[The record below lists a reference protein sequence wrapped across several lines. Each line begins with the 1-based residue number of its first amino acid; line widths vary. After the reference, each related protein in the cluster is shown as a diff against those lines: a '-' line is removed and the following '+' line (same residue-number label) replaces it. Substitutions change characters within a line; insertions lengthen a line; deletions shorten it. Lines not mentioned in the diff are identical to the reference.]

1 MSDASPSPAPLGRLS
16 GQPTLLIAWRYLG
29 AVRQSRTISLISMIS
44 IAGLV
49 LGVAALVT
57 VLSVMNGFD
66 RELRARILGIV
77 PHVTLTAP
85 AHAVHALVSAAE
97 REPGVQGA
105 ARFVETGGML
115 TTGSRVLP
123 VAVFGIDPARESS
136 LSRLPEHMVFG
147 ELSALRADT
156 GVVIGSPL
164 AARLGLFPGDRVT
177 LMLPRAVDGSVRP
190 MLLSAELVGLFRLGA
205 EPDHG
210 VVFLHADRLA
220 GVAGLAPVDVRIALD
235 NVYQAPAAGRRLAAT
250 LGLEQAAVRDWTAR
264 HGELFEA
271 VGMEKTMMGL
281 LLGLIVAVAV
291 FNIVAS
297 LAMLVDE
304 KRSAVAILRTLG
316 VTRSGVVR
324 IFVIQGVLIGG
335 VGVIAGLGLGVLL
348 ATHIGA
354 IMRVIED
361 LFEFRL
367 LAGTYF
373 DELPSELRWMDLVW
387 IASGALLVSIG
398 GALYP
403 ARRAG
408 AIDPARALHR

>member
-1 MSDASPSPAPLGRLS
+1 MS
-16 GQPTLLIAWRYLG
+16 GQQTATEGLSRLASRPSLMIALRYLG
-29 AVRQSRTISLISMIS
+29 AVRRSQTVSLISTIS
-44 IAGLV
+44 IIGLI

-77 PHVTLTAP
+77 PHVTLSAP
-85 AHAVHALVSAAE
+85 REELDARVAVAE
-97 REPGVQGA
+97 RQSGVQGA
-105 ARFVETGGML
+105 ARFLETGGML

-123 VAVFGIDPARESS
+123 VAVFGIEPEREQQ
-136 LSRLPEHMVFG
+136 LSTLPEHMVVG
-147 ELSALRADT
+147 DLRDLTAQA
-156 GVVIGSPL
+156 GLVMGSPL

-190 MLLSAELVGLFRLGA
+190 LLVTAELVGLFRLGA
-205 EPDHG
+205 DPDHG
-210 VVFLHADRLA
+210 VVFMHVDRLA
-220 GVAGLAPVDVRIALD
+220 GIAGLAPTEVRIALH
-235 NVYQAPAAGRRLAAT
+235 NIYQAPQIGRQLGAD
-250 LGLEQAAVRDWTAR
+250 LGLEPGDVRDWTSR
-264 HGELFEA
+264 YGELFEA

-316 VTRSGVVR
+316 VTRGGVVR
-324 IFVIQGVLIGG
+324 IFVIQGVLIGS
-335 VGVIAGLGLGVLL
+335 VGVAVGLLLGVLL

-354 IMRVIED
+354 IMIVLED
-361 LFEFRL
+361 LFSFRL

-373 DELPSELRWMDLVW
+373 DELPSELRMNDLIW
-387 IASGALLVSIG
+387 IGIGALVVAIG

-408 AIDPARALHR
+408 AIDPARSLHR

>member
-1 MSDASPSPAPLGRLS
+1 MNANRAPAPELGPMSDRL
-16 GQPTLLIAWRYLG
+16 TLLIAWRYLG
-29 AVRQSRTISLISMIS
+29 AVRQSRTVSLISMIS

-77 PHVTLTAP
+77 PHVTLRAEQDDLQRLVTA
-85 AHAVHALVSAAE
+85 AAE
-97 REPGVQGA
+97 APGVRGA
-105 ARFVETGGML
+105 ARFVESGGML

-123 VAVFGIDPARESS
+123 VAVFGIEPEREAS
-136 LSRLPEHMVFG
+136 LSQLPEHMVFG
-147 ELSALRADT
+147 DLRALEADA

-190 MLLSAELVGLFRLGA
+190 MLLSAELVGLFRLNA
-205 EPDHG
+205 DPDHG
-210 VVFLHADRLA
+210 VVFVHADRLA
-220 GVAGLAPVDVRIALD
+220 DVRGLAPAEVRIALD
-235 NVYQAPAAGRRLAAT
+235 NVYQAPAAGRRLANE
-250 LGLEQAAVRDWTAR
+250 LGVPREAVQDWTAR

-281 LLGLIVAVAV
+281 LLGLIVAIAV

-316 VTRSGVVR
+316 VTRGGVVR
-324 IFVIQGVLIGG
+324 IFVLQGALIGT
-335 VGVIAGLGLGVLL
+335 VGVAAGLGLGVLL
-348 ATHIGA
+348 AENIGS
-354 IMRVIED
+354 IMRMLED

-373 DELPSELRWMDLVW
+373 DELPSELRGGDLLW
-387 IASGALLVSIG
+387 IACGALLVAIG

-408 AIDPARALHR
+408 AIEPARALHR

>member
-1 MSDASPSPAPLGRLS
+1 MSESRIGCGELSPLAARPS
-16 GQPTLLIAWRYLG
+16 LLIALRYLG
-29 AVRQSRTISLISMIS
+29 AVRRSQTVSLISTIS

-77 PHVTLTAP
+77 PHVTISVPRASLDDSV
-85 AHAVHALVSAAE
+85 AVVE
-97 REPGVQGA
+97 RQPGVQGA
-105 ARFVETGGML
+105 ARFLESGGML

-123 VAVFGIDPARESS
+123 VAVFGIEPERERR
-136 LSRLPEHMVFG
+136 LSMLSEHMVFG
-147 ELSALRADT
+147 ELEDLTAAAGL
-156 GVVIGSPL
+156 VMGSPL

-190 MLLSAELVGLFRLGA
+190 LLVTAELAGLFRLGA
-205 EPDHG
+205 DPDHG
-210 VVFLHADRLA
+210 VVFMHVDRLA
-220 GVAGLAPVDVRIALD
+220 DIAGLAPTEVRVAVHNI
-235 NVYQAPAAGRRLAAT
+235 YQAPAIGRQLTST
-250 LGLEQAAVRDWTAR
+250 LELDPDAVRDWTSR
-264 HGELFEA
+264 YGELFEA

-316 VTRSGVVR
+316 VTRGGVVR

-335 VGVIAGLGLGVLL
+335 VGVAAGLLLGVLL
-348 ATHIGA
+348 AMHIGA
-354 IMRVIED
+354 IMIVIED
-361 LFEFRL
+361 WFAFRL

-373 DELPSELRWMDLVW
+373 DELPSELRFSDLLW
-387 IASGALLVSIG
+387 IGAGALLVAIG

-408 AIDPARALHR
+408 AIDPARSLHR

>member
-1 MSDASPSPAPLGRLS
+1 MSAEPAAAEGLSRLASRPS
-16 GQPTLLIAWRYLG
+16 LLIALRYLG
-29 AVRQSRTISLISMIS
+29 AVRRSQTVSLISTIS
-44 IAGLV
+44 IAGLI

-77 PHVTLTAP
+77 PHVTLSAP
-85 AHAVHALVSAAE
+85 EDRLDELVAGAE
-97 REPGVQGA
+97 RQSGVQGA
-105 ARFVETGGML
+105 ARFLETGGML

-123 VAVFGIDPARESS
+123 VAVFGIEPQRERT
-136 LSRLPEHMVFG
+136 LSTLPEHLVFG
-147 ELSALRADT
+147 DLEALTPD
-156 GVVIGSPL
+156 GGLVMGSPL

-190 MLLSAELVGLFRLGA
+190 LLVTVELVGLFRLGA
-205 EPDHG
+205 DPDHG
-210 VVFLHADRLA
+210 VVFMHVDRLA
-220 GVAGLAPVDVRIALD
+220 GIAGLAPAEVRIALQ
-235 NVYQAPAAGRRLAAT
+235 NIYQAPQAGRQLAST
-250 LGLEQAAVRDWTAR
+250 LGLEPDAVRDWTSR
-264 HGELFEA
+264 YGELFEA

-324 IFVIQGVLIGG
+324 IFVIQGVLIGS
-335 VGVIAGLGLGVLL
+335 VGVAAGLLLGAVL

-354 IMRVIED
+354 IMIVIED
-361 LFEFRL
+361 LFSFRL

-373 DELPSELRWMDLVW
+373 DELPSELRMNDLLW
-387 IASGALLVSIG
+387 IGVGALVVSIG

-408 AIDPARALHR
+408 AIDPARSLHR